1 MNTIKLMTDVM
12 KAREKDGSRMEW
24 IYSDYTDDRCCVLNK
39 HAIYIVD
46 SYRFYLDVEKT
57 FEKTVDAKKF
67 IDPSNPLLVNVIDTG
82 ITRKHEALTCRCL
95 KSENFEV
102 WIDEK
107 YLKYLNKDD
116 LRFMASSPKEP
127 VYVYEDDV
135 FVAVILPVVFK
146 S

>member
-24 IYSDYTDDRCCVLNK
+24 MYSDYTDDRCCVLNG

-67 IDPSNPLLVNVIDTG
+67 IDPSNPRLIRAEDTG
-82 ITRKHEALTCRCL
+82 VSRKHEKLTCKGL
-95 KSENFEV
+95 KSEKFDV
-102 WIDEK
+102 WIDER
-107 YLKYLNKDD
+107 YLKYLNKDE
-116 LRFMASSPKEP
+116 LEFMASSPKEL

-135 FVAVILPVVFK
+135 FVAVILPVVLK

>member
-1 MNTIKLMTDVM
+1 MNTIKLMADVM
-12 KAREKDGSRMEW
+12 KAREKDGNRMEW
-24 IYSDYTDDRCCVLNK
+24 MYSDYTDGRCCILNRQ
-39 HAIYIVD
+39 AIYIVD

-67 IDPSNPLLVNVIDTG
+67 IDPSNPLLVNAIDTG
-82 ITRKHEALTCRCL
+82 ILRKHEALTCKCL
-95 KSENFEV
+95 KSENFDV

-107 YLKYLNKDD
+107 YLKYLNKNG
-116 LRFMASSPKEP
+116 LMFMASSPKEL